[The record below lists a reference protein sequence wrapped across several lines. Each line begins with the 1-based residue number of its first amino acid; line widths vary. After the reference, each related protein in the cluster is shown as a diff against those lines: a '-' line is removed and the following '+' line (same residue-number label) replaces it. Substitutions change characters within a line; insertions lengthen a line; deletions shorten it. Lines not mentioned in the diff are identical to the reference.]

1 MCISWSLY
9 QAPSFIFLP
18 DVAHL
23 GDRNA
28 IFMLRLFDGDDG
40 KRLKALAIQFYITA
54 NYNLNKKHIVKLVFV
69 NVWFFMSFALKE
81 NIELSFLKSWL
92 FWIGLHLIVQVIKW
106 RLFFFS
112 SPGPTVSSAI
122 QWSDQCVFSVTDYVF
137 FENSSSNPY
146 LIRRIEEL
154 NKVKRFLRVFFVFDY
169 SFLCL
174 RVNSQDSSRFLSQ
187 PPLCN
192 PACMCA
198 FCDEVSVIWWHVT
211 GVPCSPN
218 CRWSWDTPVGVYV

>member
-106 RLFFFS
+106 RLFFFFLLLVPQS
-112 SPGPTVSSAI
+112 VQQYSEVTSVCFLLQIMFSLRTLQVTLTWSA
-122 QWSDQCVFSVTDYVF
+122 
-137 FENSSSNPY
+137 
-146 LIRRIEEL
+146 
-154 NKVKRFLRVFFVFDY
+154 
-169 SFLCL
+169 
-174 RVNSQDSSRFLSQ
+174 
-187 PPLCN
+187 
-192 PACMCA
+192 
-198 FCDEVSVIWWHVT
+198 
-211 GVPCSPN
+211 G
-218 CRWSWDTPVGVYV
+218 

>member
-1 MCISWSLY
+1 MLLSQFQFLNLHFTGFSKYIYVLVCAFPGPFIRHHH
-9 QAPSFIFLP
+9 SFSCQMLHI
-18 DVAHL
+18 L

-106 RLFFFS
+106 RLFFFFFS
-112 SPGPTVSSAI
+112 WSHSQFSNTVK
-122 QWSDQCVFSVTDYVF
+122 WPVCVFCYRLCF
-137 FENSSSNPY
+137 
-146 LIRRIEEL
+146 LWEL
-154 NKVKRFLRVFFVFDY
+154 FK
-169 SFLCL
+169 
-174 RVNSQDSSRFLSQ
+174 
-187 PPLCN
+187 
-192 PACMCA
+192 
-198 FCDEVSVIWWHVT
+198 
-211 GVPCSPN
+211 
-218 CRWSWDTPVGVYV
+218 